1 MIIAGIDI
9 GSNATRLT
17 IAESS
22 DLDEYHHPD
31 DMIKKY
37 RFPCR
42 LGDDVFKDGLIS
54 SNKLIEMHSIF
65 SEIEGLL
72 KKYKVKKTNG
82 VATSAFRDAKNG
94 DALFKALQ
102 EKHPVPFSIISGGEE
117 AKLMSEGLLRRGLFT
132 DDAGHLH
139 VDIGGGS
146 LELSCYFDGAFL
158 FQESLD
164 LGTLR
169 LIENTE
175 SGKLVSDHEDL
186 LKLIDGIFDGFDPR
200 EFPKFKMHGTGGNFK
215 RLGTLRKHSLGES
228 REDILKRKD
237 IRKMIDLYK
246 PYPGHELSEHTPI
259 KKENAA
265 LIMPSLLMIDR
276 ILEFWPAKKVKVSKL
291 SLSHVVLDKFY

>member
-42 LGDDVFKDGLIS
+42 LGDDVFKNGLIGTD
-54 SNKLIEMHSIF
+54 KLNEMHTIF
-65 SEIEGLL
+65 SEIENIL
-72 KKYKVKKTNG
+72 KKHKVEKTTG

-94 DALFKALQ
+94 DTLFAALQ
-102 EKHPVPFSIISGGEE
+102 EKHSVPFSVISGEEE
-117 AKLMSEGLLRRGLFT
+117 AKLMSEGLLRRGAFT
-132 DDAGHLH
+132 NDAGHLH

-169 LIENTE
+169 LIENTK
-175 SGKLVSDHEDL
+175 SGRLVVDYEDRL
-186 LKLIDGIFDGFDPR
+186 RLIDDIFDGFDPR

-215 RLGTLRKHSLGES
+215 RLGTLRKYSLGES
-228 REDILKRKD
+228 REDILKKKEV
-237 IRKMIDLYK
+237 RKMIDLYS

-265 LIMPSLLMIDR
+265 LIVPSLLMINR

-291 SLSHVVLDKFY
+291 SLSHVVLDEFY